1 MAYRKRKE
9 RDTWH
14 WRSDCSKFPR
24 QGYEQVSNKPKSGKL
39 CIECNAKEKRG
50 KK

>member
-14 WRSDCSKFPR
+14 WRSDCSKWPKS
-24 QGYEQVSNKPKSGKL
+24 GYQQVSNEPTSGKL
-39 CIECNAKEKRG
+39 CIECKGKDKRR